1 MAATLIAPP
10 TTTERDGDD
19 APAAPRAAETVWPVE
34 VAEAV
39 AVAVPEHTDD
49 SAPERDYARKVAAAW
64 LLGIVA
70 WTAIVTGIVLLA
82 GGGDDIGVGGAVVVG
97 LCSGFWLA
105 PLAGVIGVGRW
116 ASRWQH

>member
-1 MAATLIAPP
+1 MAATLTAPP
-10 TTTERDGDD
+10 TTAEHTDDD
-19 APAAPRAAETVWPVE
+19 ALAASPAVE
-34 VAEAV
+34 ADEALEAD
-39 AVAVPEHTDD
+39 AVVVPEHTDD

-82 GGGDDIGVGGAVVVG
+82 GGGDDIGVGGAIVVG

>member
-10 TTTERDGDD
+10 TTTEHEAE
-19 APAAPRAAETVWPVE
+19 APAVPPAAEVAE

-39 AVAVPEHTDD
+39 GVVVPEHTDD